1 MDHREYL
8 RKIARRGGLKRR
20 EMPEEKR
27 KAIARLGGLAAK
39 SNKDAKGGGEA
50 KIKKEIVS

>member
-8 RKIARRGGLKRR
+8 RKIGRAGGLKRR
-20 EMPEEKR
+20 SMPEEKR

-39 SNKDAKGGGEA
+39 SNKDAKAVVEA
-50 KIKKEIVS
+50 KKEIVA